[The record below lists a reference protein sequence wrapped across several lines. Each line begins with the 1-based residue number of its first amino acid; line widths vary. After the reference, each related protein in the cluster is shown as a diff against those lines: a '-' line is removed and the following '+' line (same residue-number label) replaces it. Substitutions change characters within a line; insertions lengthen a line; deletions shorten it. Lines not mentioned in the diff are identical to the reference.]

1 MAGSMVIPTLWHSLH
16 DESVYPEP
24 YKFNPLRWGPDG
36 IAEQNHKYLLLEI
49 CILMIKEL
57 ACVWMRTSR
66 LPWSELCHHALGH
79 VSWQGLSLP

>member
-1 MAGSMVIPTLWHSLH
+1 MVIPTLWHSLH
-16 DESVYPEP
+16 DEAAYPEP

-36 IAEQNHKYLLLEI
+36 IAEQNHKYVLLET
-49 CILMIKEL
+49 CILIIKEL

-79 VSWQGLSLP
+79 VSWQGFSLP